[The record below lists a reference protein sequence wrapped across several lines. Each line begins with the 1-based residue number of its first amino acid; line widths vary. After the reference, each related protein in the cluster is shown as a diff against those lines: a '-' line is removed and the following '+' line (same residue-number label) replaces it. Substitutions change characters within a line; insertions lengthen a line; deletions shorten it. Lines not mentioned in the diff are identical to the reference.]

1 MNKRREQGRI
11 IMSKLVYSPIGSISD
26 HQGKEQDDWVCQD
39 RLPEGVTLLT
49 GIAGSPC
56 SKKLLESVA
65 LGMYAGYA
73 EGGEVAGEQAREG
86 AILYV
91 QLEGSEQKLARR
103 LRSVFEDDAPE
114 SALAGVWPGKMSM
127 EMAEA
132 IGECVEDADC
142 GIVIV
147 DGAQAGCEGRQKLS
161 TVLSDLDRRA
171 KAAGCAV
178 VVPLPLTKR
187 NMFCVKDPATGIW
200 GACEAVWEIYAD
212 AAGAVKCFC
221 TTKSGGASVFEPKT
235 TSGGSGRRGAGRQM
249 PTAFKGAEEA
259 GKEQDE
265 DLAGYSWG
273 EE

>member
-1 MNKRREQGRI
+1 
-11 IMSKLVYSPIGSISD
+11 MSKLVYSPIGSISD

-103 LRSVFEDDAPE
+103 LRSVFEDDASE

-178 VVPLPLTKR
+178 VVLLPLTKR
-187 NMFCVKDPATGIW
+187 NMFCAKDPATGIW
-200 GACEAVWEIYAD
+200 DACEAVWEIYAD

-221 TTKSGGASVFEPKT
+221 TTKSGGATAFELKT
-235 TSGGSGRRGAGRQM
+235 ASGGAGRRGTGRQM
-249 PTAFKGAEEA
+249 PTAFKGAEEVSREER
-259 GKEQDE
+259 GLEEVGEEQNE
-265 DLAGYSWG
+265 DRVECSWG